1 MNYWGSLGMP
11 APWEEDWEI
20 SVAGTMKRAVITWNV
35 LKVLATIAQLWVLF
49 GVFKRTQQDARG
61 QGSEAR
67 SAQCVCCGDC
77 CCVLLIMVELL
88 IVAFWTAIGRAFG
101 VSPVPR
107 VPWAYFDTLFLATA
121 FILCTQVCAYV
132 AAMKWGRDYYISLRQ
147 WRQEDLN
154 EVNVEFGR
162 SIG

>member
-1 MNYWGSLGMP
+1 MGFGGRDEETVFMNYWGSLGMP

-67 SAQCVCCGDC
+67 SAQC
-77 CCVLLIMVELL
+77 
-88 IVAFWTAIGRAFG
+88 F
-101 VSPVPR
+101 
-107 VPWAYFDTLFLATA
+107 
-121 FILCTQVCAYV
+121 V
-132 AAMKWGRDYYISLRQ
+132 AAIVVAYSLS
-147 WRQEDLN
+147 WWSSSSLP
-154 EVNVEFGR
+154 FGLL
-162 SIG
+162 SAALS